1 VPRIAVVLN
10 TSAGTGKA
18 REVSEQL
25 TGLFTGTGRELA
37 IGLVPQ
43 GGDVRQAAQAA
54 VARGCDLLVAA
65 GGDGTVSSVAG
76 AVVGGKIPLGI
87 LPLGTLNHFAKDLGI
102 PLDLEGAARVLLVG
116 NEARVDVAEVNGR
129 VFLNNAGLG
138 VYPHIVRMRGRLQ
151 AGGLGRWLA
160 LLWATL
166 AVVRRRPFFAVRVE
180 TPTEKLLRRTPLV
193 MVGNNEYRMTGLQAG
208 SRESV
213 SQGEL
218 AVYLMNAERRR
229 GLLLL
234 GWRVLLRGVDR
245 VEELELVRAKEAV
258 IETRRGS
265 VRATLDGELTRL
277 DSPLHFRS
285 RPGSLR
291 VLVP

>member
-1 VPRIAVVLN
+1 MRRIAVVLN
-10 TSAGTGKA
+10 SSAGSGKA

-25 TGLFTGTGRELA
+25 SALFTGTGRELA
-37 IGLVPQ
+37 IQLVPE
-43 GGDVRQAAQAA
+43 GGDIRQAAETA
-54 VARGCDLLVAA
+54 VAEGCDVLVAG
-65 GGDGTVSSVAG
+65 GGDGTISSAAG
-76 AVVGGKIPLGI
+76 AVVGSGMPLGI

-102 PLDLEGAARVLLVG
+102 PLELEGAARVLLAG
-116 NEARVDVAEVNGR
+116 KEARVDVAEVNGR
-129 VFLNNAGLG
+129 IFLNNAGLG
-138 VYPHIVRMRGRLQ
+138 VYPSIVRMRGRLQ
-151 AGGLGRWLA
+151 ASGLGRWLA

-193 MVGNNEYRMTGLQAG
+193 MVGNNEYRMIGLEAG
-208 SRESV
+208 SRESL
-213 SQGEL
+213 SKGEL

-229 GLLLL
+229 RLLLL

-245 VEELELVRAKEAV
+245 VAELELLRAEEAV

-277 DSPLHFRS
+277 ESPLHFRS
-285 RPGSLR
+285 RRGSLR

>member
-1 VPRIAVVLN
+1 MPRIAVVLN

-25 TGLFTGTGRELA
+25 TRLFTGTGRELS
-37 IGLVPQ
+37 INPVPE
-43 GGDVRQAAQAA
+43 GGDLREAAQAA
-54 VARGCDLLVAA
+54 VTEGCDVLVAG
-65 GGDGTVSSVAG
+65 GGDGTVSSVAS
-76 AVVGGKIPLGI
+76 VVGSRTPLGI
-87 LPLGTLNHFAKDLGI
+87 LPLGTLNHFAKDLGL
-102 PLDLEGAARVLLVG
+102 PLDLEGAARVLLAG
-116 NEARVDVAEVNGR
+116 KEARVDVAEVNGR
-129 VFLNNAGLG
+129 MFLNNAGLG
-138 VYPHIVRMRGRLQ
+138 VYPSIVRMRGRLQ
-151 AGGLGRWLA
+151 ASGLGRWLA

-166 AVVRRRPFFAVRVE
+166 AVVRRRPFFAVRVQ
-180 TPTEKLLRRTPLV
+180 TPTETLLRRTPLV

-208 SRESV
+208 SRESL
-213 SQGEL
+213 SKGEL

-245 VEELELVRAKEAV
+245 VEELELVRAQQAV

-277 DSPLHFRS
+277 ESPLHFCS